1 MKKILQLL
9 LFGLLIILSVFFYIY
24 YLKENEQI
32 VKNTKEIESEILIQN
47 QNNLIK
53 NLSYEVKLDNN
64 TQYKITS
71 ELSELIY
78 ENGIEIVKMQKVSAE
93 FIDRGKLP
101 LIIKS
106 ENASYN
112 NMNYN
117 TNFYD
122 QVIITYDNNI
132 ISSNK
137 LDLDFTENIVT
148 IYDNV
153 VYEGLN
159 SSVKTDNIKIN
170 LITRKINIFMN
181 DTKKKVKLISK

>member
-106 ENASYN
+106 ENANYN

>member
-9 LFGLLIILSVFFYIY
+9 LFGLLIILSVFFYNY

-106 ENASYN
+106 ENANYN